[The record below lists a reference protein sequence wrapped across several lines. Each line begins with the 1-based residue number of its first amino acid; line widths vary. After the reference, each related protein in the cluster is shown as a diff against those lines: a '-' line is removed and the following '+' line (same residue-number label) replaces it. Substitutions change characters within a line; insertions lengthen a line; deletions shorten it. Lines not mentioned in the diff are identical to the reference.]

1 MSASSDVSGA
11 SAGGPLARLG
21 RWLWSVLSSMKLA
34 VVLLVLLG
42 VLTWL
47 GTLAQIEDGLW
58 KAQKNY
64 FESWFLV
71 ADLELGW
78 WGQPVLPD
86 ENGKGFVLR
95 IPLPGAY
102 PVMALLFVNLLVG
115 GFVRMKWQARNAG
128 VLVVHVGIAMLL
140 LAGFV
145 KMEFSYSGGLAL
157 WESPTQAE
165 QARRP
170 ARSYE
175 SSTFVSFHDHEL
187 VLIRDNGATVEERVI
202 AEGEL
207 GAAVDGTVTVRGEG
221 LPFAVQVHHFME
233 RCEPTAKGPMVR
245 ASAPVIDDGDGK
257 PGVFLRALKPLPE
270 RGKNTPGAYVTV
282 LSDRGERFDGILHG
296 LEVRPFDERRYPFT
310 FTVDGQ
316 RWGLDLRR
324 VVYDLPFHVRLKDFV
339 KRDHPGTVTAADYRS
354 FVQIPEEGDRE
365 VQIYMNT
372 PLRKDGYVVYQTSW
386 GPAPMPGSPGGP
398 PYYSVFEVA
407 ENPSDK
413 WPEYSCWV
421 IAVGLLIHFTMKLA
435 KFLVSSTRQTLIQ
448 A

>member
-1 MSASSDVSGA
+1 MSGA
-11 SAGGPLARLG
+11 SEERSASTGGPLAVVG
-21 RWLWSVLSSMKLA
+21 RWLLSVLSSMKLA

-42 VLTWL
+42 LLTWL

-64 FESWFLV
+64 FESWGLI

-86 ENGKGFVLR
+86 DNGKGFVLR

-115 GFVRMKWQARNAG
+115 GFVRMKWQARNVG
-128 VLVVHVGIAMLL
+128 VLVVHVGIALLL

-145 KMEFSYSGGLAL
+145 KMEYSYSGGLAL
-157 WESPTQAE
+157 WETPSGAE
-165 QARRP
+165 RRP
-170 ARSYE
+170 SRSYE

-187 VLIRDNGATVEERVI
+187 VLIRDNGTTVEERVI

-221 LPFAVQVHHFME
+221 LTFAVQVHHFIE

-257 PGVFLRALKPLPE
+257 PGVFLLAQKPLPE

-282 LSDRGERFDGILHG
+282 LTDRGVRFDGILHG
-296 LEVRPFDERRYPFT
+296 FEIRPFDERRYPFT
-310 FTVDGQ
+310 FTVEGQ

-324 VVYDLPFHVRLKDFV
+324 VLYDLPFHVRLKDFV
-339 KRDHPGTVTAADYRS
+339 KRDHPGTMTAADYRS
-354 FVQIPEEGDRE
+354 YVEIPEEGDRE

-386 GPAPMPGSPGGP
+386 GPAPGGPVSGP

-421 IAVGLLIHFTMKLA
+421 IAVGLLIHFTMKLS
-435 KFLVSSTRQTLIQ
+435 KFLGSSTRRTLIQ